1 MKKFA
6 TLWVAA
12 LMGLTITAQKTIEKH
27 IDFKNQ
33 YIDMELKFASE
44 IEVKT
49 WDRPTVY
56 IKADVTMETEKYQDM
71 FQVIVDESG
80 TKVHIGDNSEAIF
93 KKMQEDYE
101 KEHGKKQRYFNIGDE
116 YEFNYVLYIPK
127 NARFKISS
135 INGNLKSD
143 LIEGDFKADLIN
155 GNIAIAKYG
164 GTLDLSTIN
173 GEIDL
178 HMVNTSLTAE
188 TIHGHIFA
196 DEKLKFRSED
206 KMVGQKIEGR
216 TQNAAHKLRLNTING
231 NMYLRL

>member
-6 TLWVAA
+6 TLWVAG
-12 LMGLTITAQKTIEKH
+12 LMGLTLTAQKTIEKN
-27 IDFKNQ
+27 IDYKNQ
-33 YIDMELKFASE
+33 YLDLELKFASE

-49 WDRPTVY
+49 WDKPTIQV
-56 IKADVTMETEKYQDM
+56 KANVTMETEKYQDM
-71 FQVIVDESG
+71 FQVTVDESS

-93 KKMQEDYE
+93 KKIQEDYE
-101 KEHGKKQRYFNIGDE
+101 KEHGKKQRYFNMGDE
-116 YEFNYVLYIPK
+116 YRFNYVLYIPK

-143 LIEGDFKADLIN
+143 IIEGDFKADLIN
-155 GNIAIAKYG
+155 GNIAIAKYA

-188 TIHGHIFA
+188 TIHGHIYA
-196 DEKLKFRSED
+196 DDKLKFRSED
-206 KMVGQKIEGR
+206 KMVGQKIEGS
-216 TQNAAHKLRLNTING
+216 TLNATHKLRLNTING